1 MTILQTLLS
10 DLTVGWYVTD
20 VYIGVNW
27 VLSKIRDQ
35 AGVERAGVA
44 AAPHHIDSNEH
55 FQIGHYK
62 LDERAEVV
70 SQWLG
75 STEPT
80 NAAVGLATFNALNQ
94 PDEHLLTYMDAAD
107 WLSDQAS
114 GRSIAIFGRFP
125 FIDAEIRPYAKQV
138 WIFELQ
144 PQSGELDSRA
154 IGTVLPHADYVA
166 ITGSSIVN
174 HTIDLIL
181 PYTNPNSTVVVLGP
195 STPLSTKL
203 FDAGISILFGVCVTQ
218 IQLAIDSVVKGVGF
232 QQMNGLQRVSL
243 FKEG

>member
-10 DLTVGWYVTD
+10 DLPMGWRITD
-20 VYIGVNW
+20 VYIGANW
-27 VLSKIRDQ
+27 VLSKIRDK

-44 AAPHHIDSNEH
+44 AAPHHIASDEH
-55 FQIGHYK
+55 FQIGHYS
-62 LDERAEVV
+62 LDERAEIVT
-70 SQWLG
+70 QWLG

-80 NAAVGLATFNALNQ
+80 TAAVGLATFNALNQ
-94 PDEHLLTYMDAAD
+94 PDEHLLTHTDAAD
-107 WLSDQAS
+107 WLSEQS
-114 GRSIAIFGRFP
+114 LGRNIAIFGRFP

-138 WIFELQ
+138 WVFELQ

-154 IGTVLPHADYVA
+154 IETVLPHADCVA

-174 HTIDLIL
+174 HTLDLIL
-181 PYTNPNSTVVVLGP
+181 PHTNPHSTVVVLGP

-203 FDAGISILFGVCVTQ
+203 FDLGISALFGVCVTHMQ
-218 IQLAIDSVVKGVGF
+218 PAIDSVVKGVGF

-243 FKEG
+243 FKED